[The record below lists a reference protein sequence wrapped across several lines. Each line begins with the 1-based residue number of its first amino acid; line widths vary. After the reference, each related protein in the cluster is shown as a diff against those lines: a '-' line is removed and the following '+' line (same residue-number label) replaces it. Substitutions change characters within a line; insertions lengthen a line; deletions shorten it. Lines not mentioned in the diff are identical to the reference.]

1 VLIAVIWILDKQ
13 MQDIDNK
20 DKHENVGKEAID
32 EKAPHETEATETK
45 EKPKKQLTEAQRLAF
60 LKGREKRMANLEIR
74 RQEKEEAMKAG
85 LMSPPP
91 PVKRKPAPAVTMD
104 DSYADII
111 AQRVIDKLSSIKMP
125 TPSPSPPR
133 APAPA
138 PEPEAKPTKRPYVRK
153 VKIEPEPPAKL
164 TADEPTV
171 IKTPERRRAFG
182 GVSNFSWA

>member
-1 VLIAVIWILDKQ
+1 

-20 DKHENVGKEAID
+20 DKHENVGTEAVD
-32 EKAPHETEATETK
+32 EKASHETETTETQ

-133 APAPA
+133 APSPVPVPEPA
-138 PEPEAKPTKRPYVRK
+138 PEAKPTKRPYVRK
-153 VKIEPEPPAKL
+153 VKIEPDPPSKL
-164 TADEPTV
+164 TADEPTS
-171 IKTPERRRAFG
+171 IKTPERRRALNPIG
-182 GVSNFSWA
+182 NFSWA

>member
-1 VLIAVIWILDKQ
+1 
-13 MQDIDNK
+13 MQDIDKK
-20 DKHENVGKEAID
+20 DKHENVGTETVD
-32 EKAPHETEATETK
+32 EKASHETETTETQ

-91 PVKRKPAPAVTMD
+91 PVKRKATPAVTMD

-133 APAPA
+133 APVPVPMPV
-138 PEPEAKPTKRPYVRK
+138 PEPVPEAKPTKRPYVRK
-153 VKIEPEPPAKL
+153 VKIEPEPPVKV
-164 TADEPTV
+164 TADEPTS